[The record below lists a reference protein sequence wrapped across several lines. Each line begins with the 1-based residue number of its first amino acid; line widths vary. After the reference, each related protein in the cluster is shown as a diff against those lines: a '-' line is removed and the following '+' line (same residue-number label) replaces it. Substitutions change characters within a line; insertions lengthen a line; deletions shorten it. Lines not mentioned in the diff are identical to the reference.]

1 MTSQIIKGNTAVIIG
16 AMYAGCDCFFGYPI
30 TPSNEVLHEASK
42 YFPMVGRKFV
52 QAESEE
58 AAINM
63 VYGGASA
70 GHRVM
75 TASSGPGISLKQEG
89 ITFLAGAELPSVIV
103 DIARAGPGLGNI
115 GPEQSDYTTIVK
127 GGGHGNYK
135 TIVLA
140 PGNVQEMCDLTIK
153 AFELADKYK
162 TPVVILSDGVLGQMA
177 EPLKFPEIAIEHEPD
192 NSWAVR
198 GSKETMEN
206 LSSSIFL
213 DFDQLEEF
221 NKELQ
226 DKYEIIKENEIE
238 FEEYMIS
245 GDNIED
251 ADIVLVAYG
260 ISSRL
265 ARSAVDIAR
274 EESGVNVGLLR
285 LISLFPFPN
294 ERIGELAKKDCEFIA
309 VEMSNGQMRE
319 DVESSVNFATSEY
332 REAHLVNRM
341 GGNLIEVKN
350 ILEKIYD
357 LAGCDV
363 CKVDLAKNYPN
374 KDNEDFD
381 EIFSDS
387 DYKDGMTD
395 EDNSHYSIID

>member
-1 MTSQIIKGNTAVIIG
+1 
-16 AMYAGCDCFFGYPI
+16 
-30 TPSNEVLHEASK
+30 
-42 YFPMVGRKFV
+42 
-52 QAESEE
+52 
-58 AAINM
+58 
-63 VYGGASA
+63 
-70 GHRVM
+70 
-75 TASSGPGISLKQEG
+75 
-89 ITFLAGAELPSVIV
+89 
-103 DIARAGPGLGNI
+103 
-115 GPEQSDYTTIVK
+115 
-127 GGGHGNYK
+127 
-135 TIVLA
+135 
-140 PGNVQEMCDLTIK
+140 
-153 AFELADKYK
+153 
-162 TPVVILSDGVLGQMA
+162 
-177 EPLKFPEIAIEHEPD
+177 
-192 NSWAVR
+192 
-198 GSKETMEN
+198 MEN
-206 LSSSIFL
+206 LVASIFL
-213 DFDQLEEF
+213 DFNQLEEF

-319 DVESSVNFATSEY
+319 DFESSVNFATSEY
-332 REAHLVNRM
+332 REVHLVNRM